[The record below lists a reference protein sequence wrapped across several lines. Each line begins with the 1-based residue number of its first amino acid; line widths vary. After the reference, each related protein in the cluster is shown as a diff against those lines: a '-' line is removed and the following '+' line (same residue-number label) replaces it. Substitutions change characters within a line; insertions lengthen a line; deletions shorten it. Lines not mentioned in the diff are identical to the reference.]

1 MISRADAI
9 KDAESWV
16 AVDEHERH
24 LQKNVIE
31 WLKEFPTAEL
41 GTNLA
46 EVGTDCISRQAAID
60 ALKNDMA
67 SLDHIIKG
75 MSANDVRL
83 DAYVSQRNQVNYDIY
98 TINNLPP
105 AQPEPCV
112 DTIDALDESIKHFD
126 DMAEECRRN
135 ANIEQND
142 YMDMRDDAAE
152 YRQLS
157 IWLNELKWLRE
168 RFQSQ
173 PDLSEY
179 SDKLWKAAYERGK
192 AEALAQL
199 EEAYISGET
208 EAEARFHAQQ
218 RWIPCSEQL
227 PEENGQYLI
236 TVKYVHVDG
245 YDDIYAEHGEWT
257 DGKWDMFC
265 FGHCGKVENI
275 IAWMPLPEPYAERR
289 TDGCV

>member
-1 MISRADAI
+1 MD
-9 KDAESWV
+9 D
-16 AVDEHERH
+16 
-24 LQKNVIE
+24 L
-31 WLKEFPTAEL
+31 
-41 GTNLA
+41 
-46 EVGTDCISRQAAID
+46 ISRQAAID
-60 ALKNDMA
+60 AVENIDCSDGVGISALKCEAVDDGVTA
-67 SLDHIIKG
+67 IK
-75 MSANDVRL
+75 A
-83 DAYVSQRNQVNYDIY
+83 
-98 TINNLPP
+98 LPS

-192 AEALAQL
+192 AEA
-199 EEAYISGET
+199 
-208 EAEARFHAQQ
+208 QQ
-218 RWIPCSEQL
+218 RWIPCSERL
-227 PEENGQYLI
+227 PDEEVLCCDTRGEMI
-236 TVKYVHVDG
+236 IG
-245 YDDIYAEHGEWT
+245 YPYPDEESNTGFSAESDDVFMIDCA
-257 DGKWDMFC
+257 
-265 FGHCGKVENI
+265 
-275 IAWMPLPEPYAERR
+275 AWMPLPKSYRAERR
-289 TDGCV
+289 TDEV